1 MFILKNILDD
11 VEFNDKNFVS
21 IILIILDKHDM
32 SE

>member
-21 IILIILDKHDM
+21 IILFILDKHDM
-32 SE
+32 GE